1 MASLA
6 HHSLDVL
13 LLLVS
18 HSLKY
23 ISAELIPCDELMDL
37 LLAKR
42 ALVGDVMYPLG
53 DAGQAIFVLTA
64 VKFTLMLDRYFVDAN

>member
-6 HHSLDVL
+6 HDSLDVL
-13 LLLVS
+13 LLLVP

-23 ISAELIPCDELMDL
+23 ISAELIPSDELMDF

-42 ALVGDVMYPLG
+42 ALVGDVVNPLG
-53 DAGQAIFVLTA
+53 DARQAVFVLTA
-64 VKFTLMLDRYFVDAN
+64 VQFALILDRYFVDAN